1 MALFGLSLPD
11 GRGRVGGPDDE
22 YVAALHPDHR
32 HLAAGFRELAD
43 RQDAFPAAY
52 WIVRAD
58 GSALWLEGRGLV
70 ISRMP
75 DGRAH
80 RLVSIMADAT
90 ERKRA
95 EQRLLVEHQRLELA
109 LGAGRMGAYD
119 MDMRDNVLW
128 WSAQTY
134 RLFGVS
140 EQDFVPTPAH
150 VLALLHPDDREGFVR
165 ARAEAIQGHRPFVHE
180 FRILRPDGTQAW
192 LGHRGHVEYDAGG
205 GPVRIFGV
213 TMDITERKLVET
225 RLQDA
230 DQQKD
235 RFIAMLAHELRNP
248 LAPIRNAVAVLRRIG
263 GGDATSA
270 WCHDVID
277 RQVSQMAHL
286 LDDLLD
292 ASRLSHG
299 HLRLRM
305 QPLQLATAIDRAIE
319 IAKPVI
325 DAGGHSFSCHLPA
338 RPFELDGDLTRLAQ
352 VFSNILINAA
362 KYTPRGG
369 AISLTIERENRQAL
383 VRVTDTG
390 IGIEPHHR
398 ERIFEMFGQVES
410 SLARAQGGQGIGLA
424 LAKALVEMHGGT
436 IAATSEGLGKGS
448 RFEVRLPLAF
458 EAAEAPQEAAGTRD
472 SSAAV
477 GRRVLVVDDMR
488 DSADS
493 LALAVQALGYEV
505 EVAYG
510 GAAALRRVEA
520 ARPDI
525 VLLDLGMPEVDGYEV
540 CRRIR
545 AAPWGHD
552 ILLIA
557 QTGWGNAND
566 RELTRQAG
574 FDHHLVKPV
583 ELGALA
589 SLLES
594 ASPASR

>member
-1 MALFGLSLPD
+1 
-11 GRGRVGGPDDE
+11 
-22 YVAALHPDHR
+22 
-32 HLAAGFRELAD
+32 
-43 RQDAFPAAY
+43 
-52 WIVRAD
+52 
-58 GSALWLEGRGLV
+58 
-70 ISRMP
+70 
-75 DGRAH
+75 
-80 RLVSIMADAT
+80 
-90 ERKRA
+90 
-95 EQRLLVEHQRLELA
+95 
-109 LGAGRMGAYD
+109 
-119 MDMRDNVLW
+119 
-128 WSAQTY
+128 
-134 RLFGVS
+134 
-140 EQDFVPTPAH
+140 
-150 VLALLHPDDREGFVR
+150 
-165 ARAEAIQGHRPFVHE
+165 
-180 FRILRPDGTQAW
+180 
-192 LGHRGHVEYDAGG
+192 
-205 GPVRIFGV
+205 
-213 TMDITERKLVET
+213 
-225 RLQDA
+225 
-230 DQQKD
+230 
-235 RFIAMLAHELRNP
+235 
-248 LAPIRNAVAVLRRIG
+248 
-263 GGDATSA
+263 
-270 WCHDVID
+270 
-277 RQVSQMAHL
+277 
-286 LDDLLD
+286 
-292 ASRLSHG
+292 
-299 HLRLRM
+299 M